1 MIMLRHRAALGFALL
16 CASCDLAHDAQ
27 DTVTVAPHA
36 VSASDVLRP
45 AWKPLAGPSERLGFY
60 VGALESERSR
70 VPLGEC
76 VPLADGALLARFSFS
91 PTDYEG
97 LTCFVELESG
107 EAGLRPRA
115 AGVFYGWC
123 VGLGWVEAPRGT
135 VALDTS
141 DPRELLCRVDLD
153 GEDDAFGGLPS
164 GHVFQREFRILP
176 DVDSAA
182 FRSDLDRWPEGPALA
197 TKR

>member
-1 MIMLRHRAALGFALL
+1 
-16 CASCDLAHDAQ
+16 
-27 DTVTVAPHA
+27 
-36 VSASDVLRP
+36 
-45 AWKPLAGPSERLGFY
+45 
-60 VGALESERSR
+60 
-70 VPLGEC
+70 
-76 VPLADGALLARFSFS
+76 
-91 PTDYEG
+91 
-97 LTCFVELESG
+97 
-107 EAGLRPRA
+107 
-115 AGVFYGWC
+115 
-123 VGLGWVEAPRGT
+123 VEAPRGT